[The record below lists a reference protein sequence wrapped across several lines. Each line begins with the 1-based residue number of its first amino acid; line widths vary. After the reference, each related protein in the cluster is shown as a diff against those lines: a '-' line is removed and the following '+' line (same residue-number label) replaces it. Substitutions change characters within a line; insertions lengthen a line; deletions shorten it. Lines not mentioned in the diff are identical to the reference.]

1 MKIMNWLINL
11 MPVVLM
17 NLLKKQI
24 KMKLRLELMRLQM
37 IYLKLL
43 A

>member
-1 MKIMNWLINL
+1 MKMMNRLINL

>member
-1 MKIMNWLINL
+1 MKMNNWLINL

>member
-1 MKIMNWLINL
+1 MSVL
-11 MPVVLM
+11 LM

-24 KMKLRLELMRLQM
+24 KMKLELELMRLKM

-43 A
+43 T

>member
-1 MKIMNWLINL
+1 MNWLINL

>member
-1 MKIMNWLINL
+1 MKMMNWLISL

>member
-1 MKIMNWLINL
+1 MKMMNLLINL

>member
-1 MKIMNWLINL
+1 MKMMNWLINL